1 MGDKESDLVYSLI
14 VQFFDKGEYIH
25 VRQTESTKDVW
36 DALSQQYNKASLY
49 QERVLRQKYD
59 SVCYQLGKFKH
70 INCMKTLHDQL
81 NEMGDTITD
90 KQLVCDLL
98 ASLPLEK
105 YEPLITSLDVH
116 SKDTLL
122 LQTSDRKAL
131 KDSTRKDSKQNFQNH
146 LWVATII
153 GFLEGE

>member
-1 MGDKESDLVYSLI
+1 MGDKERDLVYSLI

-59 SVCYQLGKFKH
+59 SVCYQLGSLNT
-70 INCMKTLHDQL
+70 NCMKTLHDQL

-122 LQTSDRKAL
+122 LQTSDRKAF
-131 KDSTRKDSKQNFQNH
+131 KDSTRKDSKTNLSKLNVTSNIGH
-146 LWVATII
+146 L
-153 GFLEGE
+153 ESE